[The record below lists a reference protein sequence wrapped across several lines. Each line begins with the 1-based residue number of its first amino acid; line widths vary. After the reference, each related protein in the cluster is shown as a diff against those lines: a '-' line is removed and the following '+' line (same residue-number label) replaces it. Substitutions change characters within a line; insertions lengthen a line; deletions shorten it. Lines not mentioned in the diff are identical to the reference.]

1 MSQVYVKIRQRGK
14 ENKYRKLLST
24 DKEIYLGRAELIQD
38 SVPYSD
44 KTLLGEGE
52 WYYIP
57 EFSKTDF
64 SIDIVQERF
73 DPVDFYK
80 FAAGDFN
87 RIAYVFVEERD
98 ELYFQNITKSKLIR
112 HKRIVHMGEEFKYD
126 EGGMSITLNEWPDA
140 IYTRE
145 EDRLYFR
152 KLTSVTKIFT
162 GIDQLYREATEDETK
177 KFLERNFI
185 TLKSDF
191 SSERV
196 KTANRKRIALAED
209 TLSGLEETEQEKIF
223 SYIGEYCP
231 ALKCAEGSFEV
242 ENESDLKMLLFG
254 IEQRFYTTPVGKEK
268 RIANSVVAL
277 PVM

>member
-231 ALKCAEGSFEV
+231 ALKCADGSFEV
-242 ENESDLKMLLFG
+242 ENETDLKMLLFG

>member
-14 ENKYRKLLST
+14 ESKYRKLLST
-24 DKEIYLGRAELIQD
+24 DQDIYPAHAELIQD
-38 SVPYSD
+38 SVPYSAR
-44 KTLLGEGE
+44 TLLGEGE
-52 WYYIP
+52 WYYIE

-64 SIDIVQERF
+64 SIDIVRERS
-73 DPVDFYK
+73 DSVDFEK
-80 FAAGDFN
+80 FAAKDFDK
-87 RIAYVFVEERD
+87 IAYVFVEEGD
-98 ELYFQNITKSKLIR
+98 ELYFQNITRSKLIR

-126 EGGMSITLNEWPDA
+126 EGRMSITLNEWPDA
-140 IYTRE
+140 IYAGE

-177 KFLERNFI
+177 SFLDRNFI

-191 SSERV
+191 SSEQV

-209 TLSGLEETEQEKIF
+209 TLSCLEQSEQEEIF

-231 ALKCAEGSFEV
+231 DLKCADGSFEV
-242 ENESDLKMLLFG
+242 ENEVDLKMLLFG
-254 IEQRFYTTPVGKEK
+254 IEQRFYTTPVGNEK
-268 RIANSVVAL
+268 RIANSVIAL
-277 PVM
+277 G

>member
-14 ENKYRKLLST
+14 ESKYRKLLST
-24 DKEIYLGRAELIQD
+24 DQDIYPAREELIQD
-38 SVPYSD
+38 SVPYSA

-52 WYYIP
+52 WYYIE

-64 SIDIVQERF
+64 SIDIVRERS
-73 DPVDFYK
+73 DSVDFDK
-80 FAAGDFN
+80 FAAKDFGK
-87 RIAYVFVEERD
+87 IAYVFVEEGD
-98 ELYFQNITKSKLIR
+98 ELYFQNITRSKLIR

-126 EGGMSITLNEWPDA
+126 EGGMAITLNEWPDA
-140 IYTRE
+140 IYAAE

-162 GIDQLYREATEDETK
+162 NIDQLYREATEDETK
-177 KFLERNFI
+177 SFLDRNFI

-191 SSERV
+191 SSEQV

-209 TLSGLEETEQEKIF
+209 TLSCLEQSEQEEIF

-231 ALKCAEGSFEV
+231 DLKCADGSFEV
-242 ENESDLKMLLFG
+242 ENEVDLKMLLFG
-254 IEQRFYTTPVGKEK
+254 IEQRFYTTPVGNEK
-268 RIANSVVAL
+268 RIANSVIAL
-277 PVM
+277 G

>member
-14 ENKYRKLLST
+14 ESKYRKLLST
-24 DKEIYLGRAELIQD
+24 DKDIYPAREELIQD
-38 SVPYSD
+38 SVPYSA

-52 WYYIP
+52 WYYIE

-64 SIDIVQERF
+64 SIDIVQERS
-73 DPVDFYK
+73 DSVDFDK
-80 FAAGDFN
+80 FAAKDFGK
-87 RIAYVFVEERD
+87 IAYVFVEEGD
-98 ELYFQNITKSKLIR
+98 ELYFQNITRSKLIR

-140 IYTRE
+140 IYARE

-152 KLTSVTKIFT
+152 KLASVTKIFT

-177 KFLERNFI
+177 SFLERNFI

-191 SSERV
+191 SSEQV

-209 TLSGLEETEQEKIF
+209 TLSCLEQSEQKEIF

-231 ALKCAEGSFEV
+231 ALKCADGSFEV
-242 ENESDLKMLLFG
+242 ENETDLKMLLFG
-254 IEQRFYTTPVGKEK
+254 IEQRFYTTPVGNEK
-268 RIANSVVAL
+268 RIANSVIAL
-277 PVM
+277 G